1 MRDAHGQAGGPG
13 PGGRGG
19 RRGLMWAGIGVIVV
33 GAGIGAALGS
43 GVLKGAGSPAPQVT
57 VTTSV
62 TASPSAP
69 GSSPKPATPS
79 QQGGSAGPGGSSAP
93 APPVPAAS
101 LAAAK
106 ATVRGKGYTPY
117 PNTASHWA
125 GAATLNVILGTATGS
140 GDGYNNW
147 AFFFVN
153 GHYIG
158 TDTKSPSAGIRV
170 AWTSPTTV
178 ALTYPLYQPSDPL
191 CCPSGGTT
199 TVRYH
204 WNGAQLVALDPIPP
218 AAGSGPSRN

>member
-1 MRDAHGQAGGPG
+1 MRDVYGPAGGPG
-13 PGGRGG
+13 RGRRGG
-19 RRGLMWAGIGVIVV
+19 RRGLMWAGIGVIVA
-33 GAGIGAALGS
+33 GAGVGAALGS
-43 GVLKGAGSPAPQVT
+43 GVLAGNGSSPAPQVT
-57 VTTSV
+57 VTT
-62 TASPSAP
+62 TAAAASPSASAP
-69 GSSPKPATPS
+69 GAKPAPTG
-79 QQGGSAGPGGSSAP
+79 QPGGSSGP
-93 APPVPAAS
+93 APPAAGS

-106 ATVRGKGYTPY
+106 AVVRSKGYTPY

-125 GAATLNVILGTATGS
+125 GPATLNVILGTATGS
-140 GDGYNNW
+140 ADGYNNW

-153 GHYIG
+153 GRYIG

-170 AWTSPTTV
+170 AWTSATTI

-191 CCPSGGTT
+191 CCASAGTA